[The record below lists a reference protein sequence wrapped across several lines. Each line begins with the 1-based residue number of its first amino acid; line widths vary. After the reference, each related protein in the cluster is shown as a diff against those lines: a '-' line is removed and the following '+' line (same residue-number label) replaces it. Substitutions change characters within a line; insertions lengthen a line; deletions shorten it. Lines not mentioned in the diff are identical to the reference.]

1 MSLNVRTSATALLAT
16 AAVTGCL
23 LATAAP
29 AQAAPTT
36 QCRTSTKTSAL
47 PGKPDV
53 KVSATVCIK
62 RTKAGTNRAY
72 TVWLSK
78 VSWDGTSGFIGGKR
92 FNSLDFLARAK
103 HGRTVIDNCSS
114 NICEERNVTSEI
126 SDREK
131 GSKTFQP
138 GDYGAV
144 YISAKVPNWVG
155 DGLITYDVAD
165 DGKPTKEWDIA
176 DTRPLY

>member
-1 MSLNVRTSATALLAT
+1 MSLKLRTSATAILAT

-23 LATAAP
+23 LATAVP

-36 QCRTSTKTSAL
+36 QCRTSTKTFAL

-53 KVSATVCIK
+53 KVSGTVCIK
-62 RTKAGTNRAY
+62 RTKAGTRRAY

-78 VSWDGTSGFIGGKR
+78 VSWDGTSSFVGGKR
-92 FNSLDFLARAK
+92 FNDISFLARAK

-114 NICEERNVTSEI
+114 NTCSERNVTSEI
-126 SDREK
+126 NDREK

-138 GDYGAV
+138 GDHGAV

-155 DGLITYDVAD
+155 DGLFTFDVAD
-165 DGKPTKEWDIA
+165 DGKPLKVWDIA